1 MPPMLAHPLSL
12 VTSPSPPDPAASF
25 SWAAAAAASAAG
37 LPAPHAA
44 PSHDDLMKSCEFCPS
59 RFELETELADH
70 VSRFHIGV
78 KKFFCFVCHKRFKRK
93 QSLENHI
100 NMIHSG

>member
-1 MPPMLAHPLSL
+1 MSL
-12 VTSPSPPDPAASF
+12 FT
-25 SWAAAAAASAAG
+25 
-37 LPAPHAA
+37 AA

-100 NMIHSG
+100 NMIHSGNRGTVPH